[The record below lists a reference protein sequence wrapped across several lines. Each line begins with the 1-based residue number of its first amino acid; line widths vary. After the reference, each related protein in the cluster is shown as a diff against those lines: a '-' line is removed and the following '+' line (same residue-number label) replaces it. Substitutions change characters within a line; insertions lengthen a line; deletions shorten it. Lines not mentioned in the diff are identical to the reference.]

1 MADER
6 DDEREEREGERPRI
20 VDNRLL
26 SGNERKGFG
35 PVLIGGDESAAA
47 GASASASDDTPRL
60 EVIGGG
66 ASASSADEDD
76 DSDSGD
82 FALAE
87 VGDDEGAMEID
98 EEALREQIEAAVQQ
112 QLEAAAQQLGR
123 PLTGKER
130 EQVRTQVEEQIQQQI
145 AAQMAG
151 GAMGA
156 PGGMPGMPD
165 MSPEE
170 QEALRVQMEEEQFA
184 AIQQQIGR
192 ELTEQEKD
200 QVRAQMEE
208 QAQAAISLEVAPV
221 LLDLMVKLP
230 NYAAVHLGLTPN
242 PYTQL
247 IARNDA
253 NAKLSIDALGS
264 MFDIVKPLLDNPS
277 RREFERVIADL
288 RSNYTRITGQPIGPA
303 GGPSLITG
311 PRLIR

>member
-1 MADER
+1 MANER
-6 DDEREEREGERPRI
+6 DDEREAREGERPRI

-26 SGNERKGFG
+26 SGDERKGFG
-35 PVLIGGDESAAA
+35 PVLIGGGETMDA
-47 GASASASDDTPRL
+47 GASDDGPRL
-60 EVIGGG
+60 EIIGGG
-66 ASASSADEDD
+66 APASADLADATIADEDE
-76 DSDSGD
+76 SDAGGEIELAGD
-82 FALAE
+82 E
-87 VGDDEGAMEID
+87 DGAVEMD

-112 QLEAAAQQLGR
+112 QLEAASQQLGR

-130 EQVRTQVEEQIQQQI
+130 EQVRAQVEAQIQQQI
-145 AAQMAG
+145 VAAQAG
-151 GAMGA
+151 GV
-156 PGGMPGMPD
+156 PGQPD
-165 MSPEE
+165 LSPEE
-170 QEALRVQMEEEQFA
+170 QEEMRRQMEEEQFA
-184 AIQQQIGR
+184 AIQGQLGR

-264 MFDIVKPLLDNPS
+264 MFDIIKPMLDNPS

-288 RSNYTRITGQPIGPA
+288 RANYTRITGQPIGPV

>member
-1 MADER
+1 MANEH

-35 PVLIGGDESAAA
+35 PVLIGGGEDTEASTSAP
-47 GASASASDDTPRL
+47 SSSSASDDTPRL
-60 EVIGGG
+60 EIIGGG
-66 ASASSADEDD
+66 APESSDATLAQVDSADE
-76 DSDSGD
+76 
-82 FALAE
+82 
-87 VGDDEGAMEID
+87 EGGMELD

-112 QLEAAAQQLGR
+112 QLEVAAQQLGR

-130 EQVRTQVEEQIQQQI
+130 EQVRAQVEAQIEQQI
-145 AAQMAG
+145 AMAQAG
-151 GAMGA
+151 GL
-156 PGGMPGMPD
+156 PGGMPGEPE

-170 QEALRVQMEEEQFA
+170 QEAMRLQMEEEQFT
-184 AIQQQIGR
+184 AIQGQIGR
-192 ELTEQEKD
+192 ELTDQEKD

-264 MFDIVKPLLDNPS
+264 MFDIIKPMLDNPS

-288 RSNYTRITGQPIGPA
+288 RSNYTRITGQPIGPT

>member
-26 SGNERKGFG
+26 SGSERKGFG
-35 PVLIGGDESAAA
+35 PVLVGGDEAAVA
-47 GASASASDDTPRL
+47 ASTSDASDEAPRL
-60 EVIGGG
+60 EIIGGG
-66 ASASSADEDD
+66 APASAPLDD
-76 DSDSGD
+76 DAGDSL
-82 FALAE
+82 LAE
-87 VGDDEGAMEID
+87 VDEDAGAMEMD
-98 EEALREQIEAAVQQ
+98 EEALREQIEAAVQG

-130 EQVRTQVEEQIQQQI
+130 EQVRAQVEEQIQQQI
-145 AAQMAG
+145 VAAQAG
-151 GAMGA
+151 GAMA
-156 PGGMPGMPD
+156 MPGEPE

-170 QEALRVQMEEEQFA
+170 QEALRVQMEEEQFS
-184 AIQQQIGR
+184 AIKQQIGR
-192 ELTEQEKD
+192 DLTDQEKD

-264 MFDIVKPLLDNPS
+264 MFDIVKPMLDNPS

-288 RSNYTRITGQPIGPA
+288 RANYTRITGQPIGPS

>member
-1 MADER
+1 MANER
-6 DDEREEREGERPRI
+6 DDEREERENERPRI

-35 PVLIGGDESAAA
+35 PVLIGGDEQAAA
-47 GASASASDDTPRL
+47 SAQAAAQASSSAPDSDAGPRL
-60 EVIGGG
+60 EIIGGG
-66 ASASSADEDD
+66 APQASLAQPDED
-76 DSDSGD
+76 
-82 FALAE
+82 AE
-87 VGDDEGAMEID
+87 GGEMAEDGLD
-98 EEALREQIEAAVQQ
+98 EEALREQIEATVQA

-130 EQVRTQVEEQIQQQI
+130 EQVRSQVEAQIQQQI
-145 AAQMAG
+145 MAAQSG
-151 GAMGA
+151 QLPGAM
-156 PGGMPGMPD
+156 PGEPE

-170 QEALRVQMEEEQFA
+170 QEALRLQMEEEQFA
-184 AIQQQIGR
+184 TIQQQIGR
-192 ELTEQEKD
+192 ELTDQEKD

-264 MFDIVKPLLDNPS
+264 MFDIIKPMLDNPS
-277 RREFERVIADL
+277 RREFERVINDL
-288 RSNYTRITGQPIGPA
+288 RANYTRITGQPIGPTS
-303 GGPSLITG
+303 GPSLITG